1 MFKIQLEIA
10 NNFISCNVNN
20 ETMINDKADE
30 VTEKFFNQFFPGIK
44 LGWKHKLKIVISYL
58 IVFIY

>member
-44 LGWKHKLKIVISYL
+44 LGSKHKLKVVISYL
-58 IVFIY
+58 IVLIC